1 MVNDMFKD
9 FDSLTKK
16 RLYMKNLELGYIDIL
31 ERNDRYYDFVSA
43 ILVVMNSKNINV
55 NQIEIIVY
63 LLKSDKVIDR
73 LNGLRQCSK
82 FINFER

>member
-1 MVNDMFKD
+1 M
-9 FDSLTKK
+9 S
-16 RLYMKNLELGYIDIL
+16 NLELSYIDIL

-55 NQIEIIVY
+55 NKIEIIVC

-73 LNGLRQCSK
+73 LNGLRECSK